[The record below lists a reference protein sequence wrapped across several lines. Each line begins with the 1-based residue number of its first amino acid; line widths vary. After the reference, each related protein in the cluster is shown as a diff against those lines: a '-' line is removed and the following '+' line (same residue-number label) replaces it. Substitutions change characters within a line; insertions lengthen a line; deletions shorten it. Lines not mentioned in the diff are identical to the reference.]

1 MRLTRISFR
10 SLLLCFASLLVS
22 SLACAQAT
30 SVVGILEGSAT
41 LIRQTTRYA
50 LAEGVAL
57 NEQDIIET
65 APGAFVQI
73 ELPGASLSVSVNRR
87 G

>member
-1 MRLTRISFR
+1 V
-10 SLLLCFASLLVS
+10 LCVASLLSS

-30 SVVGILEGSAT
+30 SVVGIVEGGAT
-41 LIRQTTRYA
+41 LIRQTTRFA

-57 NEQDIIET
+57 NDQDIIET
-65 APGAFVQI
+65 APGAFAQI
-73 ELPGASLSVSVNRR
+73 ELPGGVLVGVGESTRLMLRPRV